1 MIERT
6 ITWGP
11 TYQEMLDPATLPP
24 EARQEAVRARGNDLA
39 PAGLFG
45 ISWSDVHSG
54 RVRVLRLPPELTG
67 VEANILVLV
76 GRDFPSGSLKVG
88 PAYAAVMEAELDG
101 RIRPGEATLVAPTSG
116 NFGIGMAYIARLKG
130 YRALVLMPRGRS
142 AERYERVGAY
152 GAELELVD
160 CEGGNLLPVL
170 ELLRQRYEGQPGYL
184 PLNQFAMM
192 ANYRFH
198 RFVTGRS
205 ALDAAAGFGDGRVA
219 AFVAAPGSAGTLAAG
234 DEIKAR
240 FPDAAVVAVE
250 PVECATLAGRGC
262 GSHPVE
268 GIADGLVNLIH
279 NVLNTD
285 YVALVQ
291 GDDCLRGLRVVQEGP
306 GVLTRILGVP
316 EAAAH
321 SLVGLFGPSSI
332 ANILGAIRTAA
343 ALGIAAG
350 QNIVTV
356 APDGFDRYPS
366 TIAALEESHPGLV
379 DQAVLRQ
386 WAAQVF
392 RNAAAGPLYDLR
404 TAQEKQRLFLQK
416 ETVWPRLG
424 YGQEILEAMKSPSYW
439 EGEAARV
446 ADYDRRLREAREQD
460 HREDAKTV

>member
-1 MIERT
+1 MVDRGIV
-6 ITWGP
+6 WGP
-11 TYQEMLDPATLPP
+11 TYQEMLDPSRLAP
-24 EARQEAVRARGNDLA
+24 ELRQEAARAQGNELA
-39 PAGLFG
+39 PAGLFS
-45 ISWSDVHSG
+45 ISWSDVGSG

-101 RIRPGEATLVAPTSG
+101 RVRPGEATLVAPTSG
-116 NFGIGMAYIARLKG
+116 NFGIGVAYVARLKG
-130 YRALVLMPRGRS
+130 YRARVLMPEGRS
-142 AERYERVGAY
+142 EERYERLRAY
-152 GAELELVD
+152 GAELELVRCD
-160 CEGGNLLPVL
+160 GGNLVPVL
-170 ELLRQRYEGQPGYL
+170 EMLRQRYEAQPGYL
-184 PLNQFAMM
+184 VLNQFAMM

-219 AFVAAPGSAGTLAAG
+219 AFVSAPGSAGTLAAG
-234 DEIKAR
+234 DEIKGR

-250 PVECATLAGRGC
+250 PAECPTLAGGGC

-285 YVALVQ
+285 YVAQVE
-291 GDDCLRGLRVVQEGP
+291 GEECLRGLRVVQEGP
-306 GVLTRILGVP
+306 AVLTRILGVP
-316 EAAAH
+316 EPAAE

-332 ANILGAIRTAA
+332 ANILGAIRTAVV
-343 ALGIAAG
+343 LDIGAG

-366 TIAALEESHPGLV
+366 VMAALETRPGAV

-392 RNAAAGPLYDLR
+392 RDAGSGPLRDLR
-404 TAQEKQRLFLQK
+404 TAQEKERLFREK
-416 ETVWPRLG
+416 EAVWTRLG
-424 YGQEILEAMKSPSYW
+424 CSREVLEAMKSPSFW
-439 EGEAARV
+439 EAEAARV
-446 ADYDRRLREAREQD
+446 ADYDRRLREARSAEND
-460 HREDAKTV
+460 S

>member
-1 MIERT
+1 MMDRGMI
-6 ITWGP
+6 WGP
-11 TYQEMLDPATLPP
+11 TYQEMLDPARMPP
-24 EARQEAVRARGNDLA
+24 EVRQEAVRVRGSDLA
-39 PAGLFG
+39 PAGLFR
-45 ISWSDVHSG
+45 ISWSDVGSG
-54 RVRVLRLPPELTG
+54 RVHVLRLPPELTG

-88 PAYAAVMEAELDG
+88 PAYAALMEAELDG
-101 RIRPGEATLVAPTSG
+101 RVRPGEATLVAPTSG
-116 NFGIGMAYIARLKG
+116 NFGIGVAYVARLKG
-130 YRALVLMPRGRS
+130 YRALVVMPEGRS
-142 AERYERVGAY
+142 EERYERVRAC

-160 CEGGNLLPVL
+160 CEQGNLQPVL
-170 ELLRQRYEGQPGYL
+170 EMLRRRYEGQPGYL
-184 PLNQFAMM
+184 VLNQFAMM

-219 AFVAAPGSAGTLAAG
+219 AFVSAPGSAGTLAAG

-250 PVECATLAGRGC
+250 PSECPTLSGGECGR
-262 GSHPVE
+262 HPVE

-285 YVALVQ
+285 YVAQVE
-291 GDDCLRGLRVVQEGP
+291 GEECLRGLRVVQEGP
-306 GVLTRILGVP
+306 DVLTRILGVP
-316 EAAAH
+316 EPAAE

-343 ALGIAAG
+343 ALGIGAG

-366 TIAALEESHPGLV
+366 AMAALEMRPGGV

-392 RNAAAGPLYDLR
+392 RDASTGQLRDLR
-404 TAQEKQRLFLQK
+404 TAQEKERLFHQK
-416 ETVWPRLG
+416 EAVWTRLG
-424 YGQEILEAMKSPSYW
+424 YGQDILEAMKSPSYW
-439 EGEAARV
+439 EAEAARV
-446 ADYDRRLREAREQD
+446 ADYDRRLREARD
-460 HREDAKTV
+460 GNHSNDDKTV